1 MQLAM
6 IGLGRM
12 GANIVRR
19 LARAGHT
26 AVVYDRDP
34 KPGEALAKE
43 GATAAKSLEDVVAKL
58 ATPRAI
64 WIMLPAGAA
73 TESTIDTLIPMLSKG
88 DTIIDGGNTYYHDD
102 LRHAA
107 ALREKGI
114 HHIDVGTSGGVFGLE
129 DVPRTKLEN
138 GADVQ
143 RSWRI
148 PGIDKS
154 TRVVTKYYQM
164 AGGSI
169 KVLHRSYRHNR
180 Y

>member
-43 GATAAKSLEDVVAKL
+43 GAVAAKSLEDVVAKL
-58 ATPRAI
+58 AAPRAI

-73 TESTIDTLIPMLSKG
+73 TESTIDALVPMLSKG
-88 DTIIDGGNTYYHDD
+88 DTIIDGGNTYWRDD
-102 LRHAA
+102 IRRGK
-107 ALREKGI
+107 ALAEKGL
-114 HHIDVGTSGGVFGLE
+114 HYVDVGTSGGVWGLE
-129 DVPRTKLEN
+129 RGYCLMIG
-138 GADVQ
+138 GATDAVM
-143 RSWRI
+143 RLDPIFSALA
-148 PGIDKS
+148 PGKS
-154 TRVVTKYYQM
+154 
-164 AGGSI
+164 
-169 KVLHRSYRHNR
+169 
-180 Y
+180 